1 MSEALFRA
9 RDDFRLYLAAS
20 FLLGGFAAYAGAAE
34 ALLFAWWVLGPGTPL
49 GSQFLAPVLWFAAW
63 SVVSLGLLKIWF
75 PTATLF
81 AAVEEAHDE

>member
-1 MSEALFRA
+1 MSTALVRV
-9 RDDFRLYLAAS
+9 RGDFRLYFAAS

-34 ALLFAWWVLGPGTPL
+34 ALLFAWWILGPGTPL

-75 PTATLF
+75 PTAILF
-81 AAVEEAHDE
+81 PAVEEVLDE